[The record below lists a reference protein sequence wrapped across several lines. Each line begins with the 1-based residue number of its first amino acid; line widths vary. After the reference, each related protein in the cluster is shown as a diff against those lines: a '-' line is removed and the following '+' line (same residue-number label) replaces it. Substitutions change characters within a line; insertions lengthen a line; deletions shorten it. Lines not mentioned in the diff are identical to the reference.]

1 MKRSLHS
8 FLFIALLLIS
18 SNIFAQQEPQVNKED
33 ANKKYCHGRAGVGLG
48 TRVHRYPYPIT
59 DLSFR
64 VVVFNNRALFDT
76 RLRAYGIKS
85 IFGGRNYDLTAYVH
99 KAWSLTNDVTYY
111 VGGGAELML
120 RINGDDRSQATSG
133 VQPMLL
139 FGSMYY
145 SGKFQFNFPLWTK
158 FYRNGISLS
167 ILPEPSYKVSEKVQL
182 FVRYELDVLALY
194 NGTSHEWRHNALL
207 GTYVYF

>member
-1 MKRSLHS
+1 MKSCLHS
-8 FLFIALLLIS
+8 FLLIAFIMIS
-18 SNIFAQQEPQVNKED
+18 SKIFAQDEPLVYKNAVNK
-33 ANKKYCHGRAGVGLG
+33 KGSHGRAGVGLG

-64 VVVFNNRALFDT
+64 VFVFNNQALFDT

-85 IFGGRNYDLTAYVH
+85 IFGGKNYDLTAYIH
-99 KAWSLTNDVTYY
+99 KVWSLRNDMTYY

-133 VQPMLL
+133 VQPMVL

-145 SGKFQFNFPLWTK
+145 SGKFSFNFPVWTK
-158 FYRNGISLS
+158 VYRNGISLS
-167 ILPEPSYKVSEKVQL
+167 ILPEPSYKITDKVQL
-182 FVRYELDVLALY
+182 FLRYELSVLALY
-194 NGTSHEWRHNALL
+194 NGTSHEWRHDALL
-207 GTYVYF
+207 GSYVYF